1 MSAVGVVVHPRRE
14 LDRAL
19 GTLESWATDRNVD
32 VVQVPVPGQD
42 RVVAPAGSAAD
53 CEFIVALGGDGTVL
67 AALHAAAVVGKP
79 VLGVGCGSLGA
90 LTSVHATRIA
100 EGLDRVLEGDWQAR
114 RLPALQLDTPSD
126 EPSLFALN
134 DFVFIRGGAG
144 QVSVSVHVD
153 DELYIRFGGDGLVI
167 ATSLGSSAYTLASNG
182 PLLAP
187 GAVGMVV
194 TPLAP
199 HGGSCPPLVAGPQS
213 TFEIVIEP
221 GHGGARLE
229 SDGQAT
235 ALLERFEPQRFSV
248 GLRREHATLVML
260 EDQEPM
266 LAGLRRR
273 RIVMDS
279 PRLLA
284 RDDRTAAAATAGE

>member
-1 MSAVGVVVHPRRE
+1 MSAIGLVHPRRD

-19 GTLESWATDRNVD
+19 ATLESWATDRNVD
-32 VVQVPVPGQD
+32 VVQIPVPGQD
-42 RVVAPAGSAAD
+42 RQVAPAGLARD
-53 CEFIVALGGDGTVL
+53 CDFLVALGGDGTVL
-67 AALHAAAVVGKP
+67 AALHAAALVRKP

-100 EGLDRVLEGDWQAR
+100 DGLDRVLGGDWNAR
-114 RLPALQLDTPSD
+114 RLPALRLDGDTD
-126 EPSLFALN
+126 EPSLHALN

-144 QVSVSVHVD
+144 QLSVSVLVD
-153 DELYIRFGGDGLVI
+153 DELYIRFGGDGIVI
-167 ATSLGSSAYTLASNG
+167 STSLGSSAYTLAANG

-199 HGGSCPPLVAGPQS
+199 HGGSCPPLVAGPDS
-213 TFEIVIEP
+213 HFEIIVEP

-229 SDGQAT
+229 SDGQTT
-235 ALLERFEPQRFSV
+235 ADLERLE
-248 GLRREHATLVML
+248 LRRFTIGLQPDYATLAML
-260 EDQEPM
+260 DDQEPM

-284 RDDRTAAAATAGE
+284 RDERMAAAAAQD

>member
-1 MSAVGVVVHPRRE
+1 M
-14 LDRAL
+14 
-19 GTLESWATDRNVD
+19 
-32 VVQVPVPGQD
+32 
-42 RVVAPAGSAAD
+42 
-53 CEFIVALGGDGTVL
+53 L
-67 AALHAAAVVGKP
+67 AALHAAALADKA
-79 VLGVGCGSLGA
+79 VLGVACGSLGA

-100 EGLDRVLEGDWQAR
+100 EGLDRVLEGDWRAR
-114 RLPALQLDTPSD
+114 KLPALHIEDQAGPDLY
-126 EPSLFALN
+126 ALN
-134 DFVFIRGGAG
+134 DFVFLRGGAG
-144 QVSVSVHVD
+144 QLSVSVHVD
-153 DELYIRFGGDGLVI
+153 EELYIRFGGDGVVV
-167 ATSLGSSAYTLASNG
+167 ATSLGSSAYTLAANG

-187 GAVGMVV
+187 SAVGMVV

-199 HGGSCPPLVAGPQS
+199 HGGSCPPLVAGPES
-213 TFEIVIEP
+213 TFEVIVEP

-235 ALLERFEPQRFSV
+235 GDLERFEPQRFTIRHR
-248 GLRREHATLVML
+248 LEHATLAVL

-284 RDDRTAAAATAGE
+284 RDDRLAAAAPAGRA

>member
-1 MSAVGVVVHPRRE
+1 M
-14 LDRAL
+14 
-19 GTLESWATDRNVD
+19 
-32 VVQVPVPGQD
+32 
-42 RVVAPAGSAAD
+42 
-53 CEFIVALGGDGTVL
+53 
-67 AALHAAAVVGKP
+67 
-79 VLGVGCGSLGA
+79 GVGCGSLGA

-114 RLPALQLDTPSD
+114 TLPALELTGPPG
-126 EPSLFALN
+126 EAALHAIN
-134 DFVFIRGGAG
+134 DFVFMRGGAG
-144 QVSVSVHVD
+144 QLSVSVYVD
-153 DELYIRFGGDGLVI
+153 DELYIRFGGDGLVV

-199 HGGSCPPLVAGPQS
+199 HGGSCPPLVAGPGS
-213 TFEIVIEP
+213 TFEIIVDP

-229 SDGQAT
+229 ADGQTT
-235 ALLERFEPQRFSV
+235 ADLERFETHRFTIA
-248 GLRREHATLVML
+248 LRPEYATLVTL

-284 RDDRTAAAATAGE
+284 RDDRLAAVAASDGVT